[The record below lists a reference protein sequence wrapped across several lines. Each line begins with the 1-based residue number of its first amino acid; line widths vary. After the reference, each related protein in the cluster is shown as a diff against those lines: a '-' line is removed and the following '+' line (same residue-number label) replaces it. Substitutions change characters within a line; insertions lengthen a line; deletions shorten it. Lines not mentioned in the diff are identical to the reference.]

1 MIRVRR
7 WLLLCGLAARTV
19 FAQDIVLVSVD
30 TLRFDHLPVY
40 GYTRVSTPSIDSL
53 ARRGARFETCIASV
67 PLTLPSHCSIFTGKY
82 PPHHGVRD
90 NGGYYLPPS
99 ERTLAEMLKEG
110 GYETGAFVGA
120 YVLDGR
126 FGLEQGFDY
135 YFDEFDLS
143 SYENQA
149 LDAVQ
154 RPGGEV
160 IDRAL
165 SWIEGRGE
173 KKFFAFVHLYD
184 PHSPYEAPE
193 PYSSRYRSQQYGLYD
208 AEIAYVDSQ
217 IGLLVERLGRRLD
230 STTIVFTSD
239 HGEGL
244 GDHGEGAHGY
254 FVYDSTIRVP
264 LIVVSKDVRPG
275 TVVPNLVRTVDLLP
289 TVLELAGIAP
299 PDGIDGKSLVP
310 LLAGRPDPS
319 RLAYAES
326 LYPQLHYRWAD
337 LRCVRSLTEKY
348 IRTTRPELYDLKA
361 DPGELR
367 SVFTRTVSPAMK
379 EYLDE
384 ASAKELAASQ
394 IVSDADTLDAL
405 RALGY
410 ASEPL
415 PSREAATLPDPKDKL
430 PLFNLLRLAS
440 DDSLKKDYGAALQK
454 VEVVLKQDPAVTEA
468 HLLAGNINFKQ
479 GALETSLRHYESA
492 LALEPRFLPALFG
505 AGLAQKALGRT
516 SAAETT
522 FQALHRIEPQNPR
535 ALFLLGELAAEGR
548 RLDAALAFFR
558 DALAAGSDEAQTHKR
573 LGECLLGLGRLG
585 DAAAEYEAARKIRPG
600 LPGLHY
606 DLALLA
612 EALQDTGTAL
622 DEYQQE
628 LRGNPGH
635 AESTFN
641 LGVLLLKRGRAA
653 EALPH
658 LRSCAAARP
667 GWGQARVLLAKSIAD
682 SGGNLVEAEAVAR
695 EGLVKSSDP
704 DVQRLAHLVL
714 ADILVA
720 MGRGAEADRELEA
733 ARALAGR

>member
-1 MIRVRR
+1 MMRVRC
-7 WLLLCGLAARTV
+7 WLLLGGLAARTV
-19 FAQDIVLVSVD
+19 LAQNVVLISVD
-30 TLRFDHLPVY
+30 TLRFDHLPAY
-40 GYTRVSTPSIDSL
+40 GYTRVSTPAIDSL
-53 ARRGARFETCIASV
+53 ARRGARFDTCIASV
-67 PLTLPSHCSIFTGKY
+67 PLTLPSHCSILTGKY

-99 ERTLAEMLKEG
+99 ERTMAEMLHEG

-126 FGLEQGFDY
+126 FGLNQGFDY

-149 LDAVQ
+149 FDAIQ

-160 IDRAL
+160 MDRAL
-165 SWIEGRGE
+165 KWIDARGA
-173 KKFFAFVHLYD
+173 KKFFAFIHLYD

-193 PYSSRYRSQQYGLYD
+193 PYVSRYRGQQYGLYD

-217 IGLLVERLGRRLD
+217 IGLLVERLGSRLD

-264 LIVVSKDVRPG
+264 LIVVSKNVRPG
-275 TVVPNLVRTVDLLP
+275 TVVSDLVRTVDLLP
-289 TVLELAGIAP
+289 TVVELAGIAP
-299 PDGIDGKSLVP
+299 PDGIDGKSLLP
-310 LLAGRPDPS
+310 LLAGHPDH
-319 RLAYAES
+319 RRIAYAES
-326 LYPQLHYRWAD
+326 LYPQLHYRWAA
-337 LRCVRSLTEKY
+337 LRCARILTEKY
-348 IRTTRPELYDLKA
+348 VQTTRPESYDLTV
-361 DPGELR
+361 DPGEVR
-367 SVFTRTVSPAMK
+367 SVFTGAPPPAMK
-379 EYLDE
+379 AYLDE
-384 ASAKELAASQ
+384 VSTKELPASR
-394 IVSDADTLDAL
+394 VSTDPETLDAL

-410 ASEPL
+410 ASAPL
-415 PSREAATLPDPKDKL
+415 PSSEAAPLPDPKDKL

-454 VEVVLKQDPAVTEA
+454 VGAVLKQDPAVTEA

-479 GALETSLRHYESA
+479 GALEISLRHYESA
-492 LALEPRFLPALFG
+492 LALEPNFLPGLFG
-505 AGLAQKALGRT
+505 AGLAQKALGRR
-516 SAAETT
+516 SAAEAT
-522 FQALHRIEPQNPR
+522 FHALHRLDPQNPR
-535 ALFLLGELAAEGR
+535 ALFLLGELAAEGD
-548 RLDAALAFFR
+548 RLDDALAFFR
-558 DALAAGSDEAQTHKR
+558 DALAVGSDEAQTHKR
-573 LGECLLGLGRLG
+573 LGECLLGLGRLRE
-585 DAAAEYEAARKIRPG
+585 AADEYDAARKIRPG

-612 EALQDTGTAL
+612 EAQQDDGTAL

-628 LRGNPGH
+628 LRASPEH
-635 AESTFN
+635 AESLFN
-641 LGVLLLKRGRAA
+641 LGVLLLKRGRPA

-658 LRSCAAARP
+658 LRSCASARP

-682 SGGNLVEAEAVAR
+682 SGGNLVEAEATAR
-695 EGLVKSSDP
+695 EGLAKSDDP

-720 MGRGAEADRELEA
+720 MGRKAEAERELEA
-733 ARALAGR
+733 ARALSGR